1 MKVCVPL
8 LLDMALCSLSL
19 LVKQLLSLLLPW
31 LATVNNQVGA
41 MYFVN
46 QLCSLTCG
54 IVQSHDILRD
64 YTRVQIEIQMQLM
77 TQLLKPMHLY

>member
-8 LLDMALCSLSL
+8 LLDMALCSLPL

-31 LATVNNQVGA
+31 LATANNQVGA
-41 MYFVN
+41 TYFVN

-64 YTRVQIEIQMQLM
+64 YTLAQIEIQMQLM